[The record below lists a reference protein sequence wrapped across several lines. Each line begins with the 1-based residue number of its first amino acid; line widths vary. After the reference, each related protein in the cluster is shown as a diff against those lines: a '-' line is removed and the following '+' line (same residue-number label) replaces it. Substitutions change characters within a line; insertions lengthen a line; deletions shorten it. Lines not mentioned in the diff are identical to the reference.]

1 MKKQYTEPEM
11 EVIGLGREDIILTSA
26 IDCDDA
32 WCDDALC
39 DEEEI
44 PCGCHGKPGEER

>member
-26 IDCDDA
+26 IDCDEE
-32 WCDDALC
+32 ALC

>member
-32 WCDDALC
+32 LC